1 MIRKLFN
8 IISNIKNMT
17 KKILT
22 LSAFILVQLL
32 LSTPVYAQK
41 TLAECEQV
49 EQETDKLSRCLDRVK
64 EILDRELQTWINHHI
79 FNMEEKALVTGRYSA
94 MKMFKRSQSNFITF
108 RDNDCRWQYLAIS
121 PTKGAGIAYKKCY
134 IIVTQARIKELSIV
148 E

>member
-1 MIRKLFN
+1 MI
-8 IISNIKNMT
+8 
-17 KKILT
+17 KKILP
-22 LSAFILVQLL
+22 LSAFIFAQLL

-41 TLAECEQV
+41 TLSECESIEQV
-49 EQETDKLSRCLDRVK
+49 TDKLSRCLDGVK
-64 EILDRELQTWINHHI
+64 ETLDRELQTWVNHHV

-121 PTKGAGIAYKKCY
+121 PATGAGIAYKKCY
-134 IIVTQARIKELSIV
+134 IVVTQARIKELSIV

>member
-1 MIRKLFN
+1 
-8 IISNIKNMT
+8 MT

-22 LSAFILVQLL
+22 LSAFILAQLS

-41 TLAECEQV
+41 TLAECENI
-49 EQETDKLSRCLDRVK
+49 EQATEKQSRCLDGVK
-64 EILDRELQTWINHHI
+64 DTLDRELQTWVNHHV
-79 FNMEEKALVTGRYSA
+79 FNMEEKALATGRHSA

-121 PTKGAGIAYKKCY
+121 PAKGAGMAYKKCY
-134 IIVTQARIKELSIV
+134 IVVTQARIKELSIV